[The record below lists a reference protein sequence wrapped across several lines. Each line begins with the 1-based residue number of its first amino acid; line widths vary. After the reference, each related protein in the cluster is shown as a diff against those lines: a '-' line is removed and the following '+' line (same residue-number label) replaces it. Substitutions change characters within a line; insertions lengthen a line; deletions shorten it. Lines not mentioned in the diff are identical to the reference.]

1 MEKLMDLIKKHHK
14 KKISAAALIV
24 FVFSIALGLLM
35 TGEPIDKP
43 LITATGQV
51 MQHPWVIKVEDK
63 KAAILSSEEAA
74 MLAIEG
80 IKKQYINEENKI
92 LFLKFKEE
100 VKIEKLDADNGCNA
114 PELFTIDE
122 AIKELTEGRNSLTVI
137 SGELCEDIKITKC
150 KTIRKSVTSLKAG
163 TEKIKK
169 NGSSGK
175 IEIKTKIIKENGKV
189 VSKEIIE
196 KNVLSKASSRVIL
209 VGTAGADLKNT
220 GSGEF
225 GRPLSSMNV
234 ISGFGPRGGAFHD
247 GIDIGAGYGTAV
259 YASQSG
265 YVLQA
270 GESGYGWGIIVK
282 VRHKNGMTT
291 IYAHCQS
298 VNVRAGQSVK
308 RGQKIAEVGS
318 SGNASSPHLHFEI
331 WRGSS
336 LSTAVDPMKYL

>member
-1 MEKLMDLIKKHHK
+1 MSLIKKHHK
-14 KKISAAALIV
+14 KKMAAAVFVV
-24 FVFSIALGLLM
+24 FVFSIGLGWLM
-35 TGEPIDKP
+35 TEGAIERP
-43 LITATGQV
+43 LVTATGQV
-51 MQHPWVIKVEDK
+51 MQHPWVIKVEGK
-63 KAAILSSEEAA
+63 EVAILSGEEAA
-74 MLAIEG
+74 RLTIEG
-80 IKKQYINEENKI
+80 IKKQYVCEENKI
-92 LFLKFKEE
+92 LFLKFKEK
-100 VKIEKLDADNGCNA
+100 VRIERLDADNGCDT
-114 PELFTIDE
+114 PGLFTINE
-122 AIKELTEGRNSLTVI
+122 AIKRLTKGKDPLTVI
-137 SGELCEDIKITKC
+137 SGELCEDIRITKC
-150 KTIRKSVTSLKAG
+150 KTIRKNVTSLEAG
-163 TEKIKK
+163 TEKVKK
-169 NGSSGK
+169 NGCSGK
-175 IEIKTKIIKENGKV
+175 TEIKTKIIKENGKV

-196 KNVLSKASSRVIL
+196 KNVLTKASSRVIL

-225 GRPLSSMNV
+225 GRPLSSMNI

-247 GIDIGAGYGTAV
+247 GIDIGAGYGTSI

-282 VRHKNGMTT
+282 VRHRNGMTT
-291 IYAHCQS
+291 IYAHCRS
-298 VNVRAGQSVK
+298 VDVRAGQSVK

>member
-1 MEKLMDLIKKHHK
+1 MNLIKVNHK
-14 KKISAAALIV
+14 KRIVVATLIV
-24 FVFSIALGLLM
+24 FVFSIALGWLI
-35 TGEPIDKP
+35 TGGPIDRP
-43 LITATGQV
+43 LVTATGQV
-51 MQHPWVIKVEDK
+51 MQHPWVIKVEGK
-63 KAAILSSEEAA
+63 KAAILSGEEAA
-74 MLAIEG
+74 RLAIEG
-80 IKKQYINEENKI
+80 IKKQYVSEENKI

-100 VKIEKLDADNGCNA
+100 VKIERLDADNGCNT
-114 PELFTIDE
+114 PELLTIDE
-122 AIKELTEGRNSLTVI
+122 AIVKLTEGKDPLTVI

-150 KTIRKSVTSLKAG
+150 KTIRKNVTSLEAG

-169 NGSSGK
+169 NGCSGK
-175 IEIKTKIIKENGKV
+175 TEIKTKIIKENGKV
-189 VSKEIIE
+189 LSKEIIE
-196 KNVLSKASSRVIL
+196 KNVLTKASSKVIL

-225 GRPLSSMNV
+225 GKPLSSMNV

-247 GIDIGAGYGTAV
+247 GIDIGAGYGAAI

-282 VRHKNGMTT
+282 VRHRNGMTT
-291 IYAHCQS
+291 VYAHCQS
-298 VNVRAGQSVK
+298 VNVKAGQSVK

-318 SGNASSPHLHFEI
+318 SGNASTPHLHFEI

>member
-1 MEKLMDLIKKHHK
+1 MSLIKKHHK
-14 KKISAAALIV
+14 KKMAAAVFVV
-24 FVFSIALGLLM
+24 FVFSIGLGWLM
-35 TGEPIDKP
+35 TEGPIERP
-43 LITATGQV
+43 LVTATGQV
-51 MQHPWVIKVEDK
+51 MQHPWVIKVEGK
-63 KAAILSSEEAA
+63 EVAILSGEEAA
-74 MLAIEG
+74 RLTIEG
-80 IKKQYINEENKI
+80 IKKQYVCEENKI
-92 LFLKFKEE
+92 LFLKFKEK
-100 VKIEKLDADNGCNA
+100 VRIERLDADNGCDT
-114 PELFTIDE
+114 PGLFTINE
-122 AIKELTEGRNSLTVI
+122 AIKRLTEGKDPLTVI
-137 SGELCEDIKITKC
+137 SGELCEDIRITKC
-150 KTIRKSVTSLKAG
+150 KTIRKNVTSLEAG
-163 TEKIKK
+163 TEKVKK
-169 NGSSGK
+169 NGCSGK
-175 IEIKTKIIKENGKV
+175 TEIKTKIIKENGKV

-196 KNVLSKASSRVIL
+196 KNVLTKASSRVIL

-225 GRPLSSMNV
+225 GRPLSSMNI

-247 GIDIGAGYGTAV
+247 GIDIGAGYGTSI

-282 VRHKNGMTT
+282 VRHRNGMTT
-291 IYAHCQS
+291 IYAHCRS
-298 VNVRAGQSVK
+298 VDVRAGQSVK

>member
-1 MEKLMDLIKKHHK
+1 MSLIKKHHK
-14 KKISAAALIV
+14 KKIAAAVFVV
-24 FVFSIALGLLM
+24 FVFSIGLGWLM
-35 TGEPIDKP
+35 TEGAIERP
-43 LITATGQV
+43 LVTATGQV
-51 MQHPWVIKVEDK
+51 MQHPWVIKVEGK
-63 KAAILSSEEAA
+63 EVAILSGEEAA
-74 MLAIEG
+74 RLTIEG
-80 IKKQYINEENKI
+80 IKKQYVCEENKI
-92 LFLKFKEE
+92 LFLKFKEK
-100 VKIEKLDADNGCNA
+100 VRIERLDADNGCDT
-114 PELFTIDE
+114 PGLFTIDE
-122 AIKELTEGRNSLTVI
+122 AIERLTEGKDPLTVI
-137 SGELCEDIKITKC
+137 SGELCEDIRITKC
-150 KTIRKSVTSLKAG
+150 KTIRKNVTSLEAG
-163 TEKIKK
+163 TEKVKK
-169 NGSSGK
+169 NGCSGK
-175 IEIKTKIIKENGKV
+175 TEIKTKIIKENGKV

-196 KNVLSKASSRVIL
+196 KNVLTKASSRVIL

-225 GRPLSSMNV
+225 GRPLSSMNI

-247 GIDIGAGYGTAV
+247 GIDIGAGYGTSI

-282 VRHKNGMTT
+282 VRHRNGMTT
-291 IYAHCQS
+291 IYAHCRS
-298 VNVRAGQSVK
+298 VDVRAGQSVK